1 MDKIF
6 ETVQK
11 SNPKKTKK
19 EFRQRKRQSIMNQFS
34 RTRVSTH
41 ADSESD
47 QVVRRRRG
55 RSSVHPKTA
64 FENRRRSRKRT
75 SAEEKNTEKEEK
87 PSKQGRQKEIKR
99 QSTVY
104 EPTFEKLPKGWT
116 EFFDIEKGAPYYFN
130 HNTQVT
136 CWERPV

>member
-1 MDKIF
+1 MFLQWYCPHQNKRAKLGELLNQNDPLEFASNDF
-6 ETVQK
+6 EL
-11 SNPKKTKK
+11 
-19 EFRQRKRQSIMNQFS
+19 IL
-34 RTRVSTH
+34 
-41 ADSESD
+41 
-47 QVVRRRRG
+47 
-55 RSSVHPKTA
+55 
-64 FENRRRSRKRT
+64 RKRT
-75 SAEEKNTEKEEK
+75 RTEEKEEK